1 MPTDDDY
8 IHALTLIPHLDES
21 RFRPMAQGLIGVTGA
36 TGELGGRVARLL
48 AGRGLEQRLVVRDP
62 SRAPALEG
70 ATAAQ
75 IAGYDAEEDM
85 RRALD
90 GVETLLFASA
100 EEHEHRLE
108 QLHKPAI
115 DAAVAA
121 GVGRI
126 VYTSFLGA
134 APDATF
140 TFARDHFHTEEHI
153 RASGVDFA
161 FSRDGIYLDYVPLF
175 AGADG
180 VIKGPAGEGRVS
192 AVARDDIA
200 EVIAALIA
208 DPGHDGETVE
218 VTGREAFTM
227 AEAAARMSEAIG
239 TDVRFVDETMD
250 EARESRAHF
259 GAPDWEV
266 EGWITTYTAIAN
278 GELEGVTDTVERL
291 TGHQPM
297 NLEEFLGRYPS
308 SYSHLVGAD

>member
-1 MPTDDDY
+1 
-8 IHALTLIPHLDES
+8 
-21 RFRPMAQGLIGVTGA
+21 MAQGLIGVTGA

-48 AGRGLEQRLVVRDP
+48 AERGLEQRLVVRDP
-62 SRAPALEG
+62 ARAPKLEG
-70 ATAAQ
+70 VTVAR
-75 IAGYDAEEDM
+75 IAGYDAGEEM

-90 GVETLLFASA
+90 GVETLLFISA

-140 TFARDHFHTEEHI
+140 TLGRDHFHTEEHI

-161 FSRDGIYLDYVPLF
+161 FSRNSIYLDYVPLF

-180 VIKGPAGEGRVS
+180 VIRGPAGQGRIS

-200 EVIAALIA
+200 EVIAALIV
-208 DPGHDGETVE
+208 DRGHDGEAVG

-227 AEAAARMSEAIG
+227 DEAAARISEAIG
-239 TDVRFVDETMD
+239 ADVRFVDETME

-259 GAPDWEV
+259 NAPDWEV
-266 EGWITTYTAIAN
+266 AAWVTTYSSIAV
-278 GELEGVTDTVERL
+278 GEVEKVTDTIERL

-297 NLEEFLGRYPS
+297 NLEEFLKRYPA
-308 SYSHLVGAD
+308 SYQHLVGAE